1 MTKSVIVV
9 LITLCVFTGCTTD
22 PAELETSQPSI
33 VIDDTVVDTT
43 VLLAEQAYISDNQL
57 FIQFRHQSDTI
68 DSFAILPEPDE
79 TLASGS
85 STTLYLQQAIDQFND
100 LPLAQLSYIEPEQW
114 HEQTEELQALPVAG
128 VALWREFRDRL
139 FASITPQEQGSGIV
153 VEFLKQEELFFYF
166 DEHGL
171 LHSVALHEKPAEL
184 STEDTFKLSE
194 LIADATPLLSE
205 YIVAASGIATSGE
218 DAPAMLFNTGD
229 TADYGYPFIYA
240 NQHSGQVVFLR
251 RMPEDPEC
259 CDPTDDITDDTTS
272 NSKLPQGLAHTT
284 RSHTESFLRQPIG
297 SVARLF
303 ILVSHK
309 VVDTV
314 TPKSVVVLKA
324 QPIPPVSDSEP
335 MDSEAWELE
344 LSEIAY
350 SPLSQGSIEYLV
362 NGENFYPRLVDAIQ
376 SAEESIDIR
385 LYIFDNDDY
394 ALKIAYLLKQ
404 RSKDIRVRVL
414 IDGMGTISAASAN
427 SAYMPEE
434 YEPTPSIIRY
444 LESDSDV
451 DVRTVLNP
459 WLTGDHTKTI
469 LIDNEIAYLGGM
481 NIGREYRYDW
491 HDLMVELRGPIVDE
505 IQTTFEKAWRLQ
517 SFLGDIRATLY
528 RPGDPVN
535 EPLPD
540 HIPIRLL
547 FTRPGDSQILRTQ
560 LAAITRARQRIY
572 IQNAY
577 FTSDDI
583 IYELAQAR
591 RRGVD
596 VRIIIPY
603 QSDSGIITRSNIR
616 AINTMLDNGIRVFIY
631 PGESHIKG
639 AIYDDWIC
647 LGSANFDQLSLRM
660 NKELNIATSSPVA
673 VQGFLDEVM
682 LPDFEKSVEL
692 KEQLPKKWSDF
703 LMETIADQL

>member
-1 MTKSVIVV
+1 MAKSVIVF
-9 LITLCVFTGCTTD
+9 LITLGVLTGCTTD

-33 VIDDTVVDTT
+33 VIDDTVVDTS
-43 VLLAEQAYISDNQL
+43 VLLAELAYISDNQL
-57 FIQFRHQSDTI
+57 FIRFRHQSDTI
-68 DSFAILPEPDE
+68 DSLAILPEPDE

-85 STTLYLQQAIDQFND
+85 STTLYLQHAIEQFND
-100 LPLAQLSYIEPEQW
+100 LPLAQLSYVASDQW
-114 HEQTEELQALPVAG
+114 IEQTHELQALPVAG

-139 FASITPQEQGSGIV
+139 FASITPREQGTGIV

-166 DEHGL
+166 DENGL
-171 LHSVALHEKPAEL
+171 LHSVALHDKPVEL
-184 STEDTFKLSE
+184 STEDTYKFSE
-194 LIADATPLLSE
+194 LLSDATPLLSE
-205 YIVAASGIATSGE
+205 YIVAASGIVAQGAG
-218 DAPAMLFNTGD
+218 APALLFNTGD

-240 NQHSGQVVFLR
+240 NHHSGQVVFLR
-251 RMPEDPEC
+251 RIPEHAEC
-259 CDPTDDITDDTTS
+259 CSPTDS
-272 NSKLPQGLAHTT
+272 RLPQGLVHTT

-303 ILVSHK
+303 SLLSSK
-309 VVDTV
+309 LVDTV
-314 TPKSVVVLKA
+314 TPKSVIVLKA
-324 QPIPPVSDSEP
+324 QPIPPVSDNEA
-335 MDSEAWELE
+335 MDAEAWEAE

-362 NGENFYPRLVDAIQ
+362 NGENFFPRLVDAIQ
-376 SAEESIDIR
+376 SAEKSIDIR

-394 ALKIAYLLKQ
+394 ALKIADLLKR
-404 RSKDIRVRVL
+404 RSKDVRVRVL
-414 IDGMGTISAASAN
+414 VDGLGTISAASAT
-427 SAYMPEE
+427 STYAHEE
-434 YEPTPSIIRY
+434 DEPVPSIIRY

-469 LIDNEIAYLGGM
+469 LIDNQIAYLGGM

-505 IQTTFEKAWRLQ
+505 IQTSFEKAWRLQ
-517 SFLGDIRATLY
+517 SLLGDIRSTLY

-535 EPLPD
+535 QPRPD

-547 FTRPGDSQILRTQ
+547 FTKPGDSQILRTQ

-603 QSDSGIITRSNIR
+603 QSDSGIITRSNVR
-616 AINTMLDNGIRVFIY
+616 AINAMLDNGIRVFIY

-639 AIYDDWIC
+639 AVYDGWIC

-673 VQGFLDEVM
+673 VQGFLDMIM

>member
-1 MTKSVIVV
+1 MAKSVIVV
-9 LITLCVFTGCTTD
+9 LITLSTLSVITGCTTD
-22 PAELETSQPSI
+22 PAELETPRPSI
-33 VIDDTVVDTT
+33 VIDDTVVDTSA
-43 VLLAEQAYISDNQL
+43 LLAEQAYISNNQL

-79 TLASGS
+79 TLESGS
-85 STTLYLQQAIDQFND
+85 STTLYLQQAIEQFND
-100 LPLAQLSYIEPEQW
+100 LPLAQLTYIEPEQW
-114 HEQTEELQALPVAG
+114 IEQTHKLQALPIAG

-139 FASITPQEQGSGIV
+139 FTSITPRETGTGIV

-166 DEHGL
+166 GENGL
-171 LHSVALHEKPAEL
+171 LHSVALHDKPAEL
-184 STEDTFKLSE
+184 STKDTYKFSE
-194 LIADATPLLSE
+194 LLTDATPLLSE
-205 YIVAASGIATSGE
+205 YIIAARGAG
-218 DAPAMLFNTGD
+218 APALLFNTGD

-240 NQHSGQVVFLR
+240 NPKTGQVVFLR
-251 RMPEDPEC
+251 RMPKDPEC
-259 CDPTDDITDDTTS
+259 CAPMD
-272 NSKLPQGLAHTT
+272 SKLPQGLGHIT
-284 RSHTESFLRQPIG
+284 RSHVEGFLRQPFG
-297 SVARLF
+297 SVSRLF

-314 TPKSVVVLKA
+314 TPKSVVVLQA
-324 QPIPPVSDSEP
+324 QSIPPVSDSNP
-335 MDSEAWELE
+335 MDAEAWEQE
-344 LSEIAY
+344 LSELAY

-362 NGENFYPRLVDAIQ
+362 DGENFFPRLVDTIQ

-394 ALKIAYLLKQ
+394 ALKIADLLKQ
-404 RSKDIRVRVL
+404 RSKNVRVRVL
-414 IDGMGTISAASAN
+414 VDGLGTISAASAT
-427 SAYMPEE
+427 SAYA
-434 YEPTPSIIRY
+434 YDKDEPAPSIIRY

-469 LIDNEIAYLGGM
+469 LIDNRIAYLGGM

-491 HDLMVELRGPIVDE
+491 HDLMVELRGPVVDE
-505 IQTTFEKAWRLQ
+505 IQTNFEKAWRLQ
-517 SFLGDIRATLY
+517 SFLGDIRATFY

-535 EPLPD
+535 EPLPN

-547 FTRPGDSQILRTQ
+547 YTRPGDSQILRTQ
-560 LAAITRARQRIY
+560 LAAISRAKQRIY

-603 QSDSGIITRSNIR
+603 QSDSGIITRSNVR

-639 AIYDDWIC
+639 AVYDGWIC

-660 NKELNIATSSPVA
+660 NKELDIATSSPAA
-673 VQGFLDEVM
+673 VKGFLDRVM

>member
-1 MTKSVIVV
+1 MAKSVIVA
-9 LITLCVFTGCTTD
+9 LITLSVFTGCTTG
-22 PAELETSQPSI
+22 PVELEMRQPSI
-33 VIDDTVVDTT
+33 VIDDTVVDTSI
-43 VLLAEQAYISDNQL
+43 LLAEQAYISDNQL

-68 DSFAILPEPDE
+68 DSFAILPKPDE
-79 TLASGS
+79 VLASGS
-85 STTLYLQQAIDQFND
+85 STTLYLQQAIEQFND
-100 LPLAQLSYIEPEQW
+100 LPLAPLSYIEPEQW
-114 HEQTEELQALPVAG
+114 IEHTHELQALPVAG

-139 FASITPQEQGSGIV
+139 FASITPQELGTGIV

-166 DEHGL
+166 DGHGL
-171 LHSVALHEKPAEL
+171 LQSVALHDKPAEL
-184 STEDTFKLSE
+184 RTEDTFKFSE
-194 LIADATPLLSE
+194 LLTDATPLLSE
-205 YIVAASGIATSGE
+205 YIIAARGAG
-218 DAPAMLFNTGD
+218 APALLFNTGD

-240 NQHSGQVVFLR
+240 NHNTGQVVFLR
-251 RMPEDPEC
+251 RMPENPEC
-259 CDPTDDITDDTTS
+259 CDPAD
-272 NSKLPQGLAHTT
+272 NRLPQGLVHIT
-284 RSHTESFLRQPIG
+284 RSHVEIFLRQPIG

-303 ILVSHK
+303 TLVTHK

-314 TPKSVVVLKA
+314 TPKSVIVLRA
-324 QPIPPVSDSEP
+324 QPIPPVSDNKP
-335 MDSEAWELE
+335 MDSEAWEQE
-344 LSEIAY
+344 LNEIAY

-362 NGENFYPRLVDAIQ
+362 DGENFFPRLVHEIQ

-385 LYIFDNDDY
+385 LYLFDNDDY
-394 ALKIAYLLKQ
+394 ALKIANLLKQ
-404 RSKDIRVRVL
+404 RSKEIKVRVL
-414 IDGMGTISAASAN
+414 VDGIGTISAASGQ
-427 SAYMPEE
+427 SASLPEG
-434 YEPTPSIIRY
+434 YEPPPKIIRY
-444 LESDSDV
+444 LESDSDI
-451 DVRTVLNP
+451 DVRMALNP

-469 LIDNEIAYLGGM
+469 VIDNRIAYLGGM
-481 NIGREYRYDW
+481 NVGREYRYDW
-491 HDLMVELRGPIVDE
+491 HDLMTELRGPIVDE
-505 IQTTFEKAWRLQ
+505 IQTSFEKAWRLQ

-535 EPLPD
+535 KPLPD

-547 FTRPGDSQILRTQ
+547 YTKPGDSQILRTQ
-560 LAAITRARQRIY
+560 LAAITRAKQRIY

-603 QSDSGIITRSNIR
+603 QSDSGIITRSNVR

-639 AIYDDWIC
+639 AIYDGWIC
-647 LGSANFDQLSLRM
+647 LGSANFDQLSLRI

-673 VQGFLDEVM
+673 VQGFLDMVM
-682 LPDFEKSVEL
+682 LPDFKKSVEL

-703 LMETIADQL
+703 LMEMIADQL

>member
-1 MTKSVIVV
+1 MAKSVIAA
-9 LITLCVFTGCTTD
+9 LITLSVFTGCASG
-22 PAELETSQPSI
+22 PAELEIPQPSI
-33 VIDDTVVDTT
+33 VIDDTVVDTS
-43 VLLAEQAYISDNQL
+43 VLLAQQVYTNDRQL
-57 FIQFRHQSDTI
+57 FIQFQHQSDTI

-79 TLASGS
+79 TLASGA
-85 STTLYLQQAIDQFND
+85 STTLYLQKAIDQFND
-100 LPLAQLSYIEPEQW
+100 LPLAQLTYIDPEQW
-114 HEQTEELQALPVAG
+114 TEQTHELKALPVAG

-139 FASITPQEQGSGIV
+139 FASITPQEQGTGIV
-153 VEFLKQEELFFYF
+153 VEFLKKEELFFYF

-171 LHSVALHEKPAEL
+171 LQSVTLQDKPAEL
-184 STEDTFKLSE
+184 STSDTFRFSE
-194 LIADATPLLSE
+194 LLSDATPLLSE
-205 YIVAASGIATSGE
+205 YIVAARGAAAVGA
-218 DAPAMLFNTGD
+218 DAPALLFNTGD

-240 NQHSGQVVFLR
+240 NHHTGQVIFLR
-251 RMPEDPEC
+251 REPEDTEC
-259 CDPTDDITDDTTS
+259 CDPEGDM
-272 NSKLPQGLAHTT
+272 LPHGLGHIT
-284 RSHTESFLRQPIG
+284 RSHVEVFFRQPIG
-297 SVARLF
+297 SIARLF
-303 ILVSHK
+303 TLVTHK

-314 TPKSVVVLKA
+314 TPKSVIVLQA
-324 QPIPPVSDSEP
+324 QPIPPVSGNEP
-335 MDSEAWELE
+335 MDPEAWEQE
-344 LSEIAY
+344 LNELAY

-362 NGENFYPRLVDAIQ
+362 DGEKFFPRLIDAIQ

-394 ALKIAYLLKQ
+394 ALKIANLLKE
-404 RSKDIRVRVL
+404 RSKEIRVRILV
-414 IDGMGTISAASAN
+414 DGLGTISAASAK
-427 SAYMPEE
+427 SASMPED
-434 YEPTPSIIRY
+434 YEARPKIIRY
-444 LESDSDV
+444 METDSNV
-451 DVRTVLNP
+451 DVRIGLNP

-469 LIDNEIAYLGGM
+469 LIDNRIAYLGGM

-491 HDLMVELRGPIVDE
+491 HDLMVELHGPIVDE
-505 IQTTFEKAWRLQ
+505 IQTNFEKAWRLQ
-517 SFLGDIRATLY
+517 SFLGDIRATFY
-528 RPGDPVN
+528 RPD
-535 EPLPD
+535 EPINKPRPN

-547 FTRPGDSQILRTQ
+547 YTKPGDSQILRTQ

-603 QSDSGIITRSNIR
+603 QSDSGIINRSNVR
-616 AINTMLDNGIRVFIY
+616 AMNTMLDNGIRVFIY

-639 AIYDDWIC
+639 AIYDGWIC

-660 NKELNIATSSPVA
+660 NKELNIATSDPTA